1 MILSGSQAGAASS
14 PMRIM
19 HRRRLDA
26 LAADGT
32 VSIQFTFT
40 WEDNRL
46 RMGTG
51 AVVCPTA

>member
-19 HRRRLDA
+19 HGRRLDA

-51 AVVCPTA
+51 AVVCPAA

>member
-1 MILSGSQAGAASS
+1 
-14 PMRIM
+14 M
-19 HRRRLDA
+19 HGRRLDA

-40 WEDNRL
+40 WEDNCL

-51 AVVCPTA
+51 AVVCPAA